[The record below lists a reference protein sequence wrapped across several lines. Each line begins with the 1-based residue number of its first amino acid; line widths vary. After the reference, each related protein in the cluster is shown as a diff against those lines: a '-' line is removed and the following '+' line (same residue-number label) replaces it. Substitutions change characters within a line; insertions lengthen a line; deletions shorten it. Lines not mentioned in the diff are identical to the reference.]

1 MSPPN
6 ERGADPVAHR
16 VSPTTAQDR
25 TASQQTKSH
34 LHGSD
39 AADKNAAQTTLAD
52 AVRDLA
58 HHHGDGRLLD
68 ALIVYIA
75 SALPDERHERL
86 AFAASEAARI
96 VALGGTT
103 RTTAFIRLALAAQM
117 AGIGRSD
124 AEAILRDALAGGPR

>member
-1 MSPPN
+1 MSPPT

-25 TASQQTKSH
+25 TASQQTRSH

-52 AVRDLA
+52 AVRDLS
-58 HHHGDGRLLD
+58 HHRDGRLLD
-68 ALIVYIA
+68 AIVTYVA

-86 AFAASEAARI
+86 VFAASEAARI
-96 VALGGTT
+96 VALHGTT
-103 RTTAFIRLALAAQM
+103 RTTALVRLVLAAEL
-117 AGIGRSD
+117 AGIGRAD
-124 AEAILRDALAGGPR
+124 AEHILRDALTGATR